1 MTYAVTVP
9 PRDPVN
15 SARAKIAYWS
25 RHDVGDPARIPAA
38 RRELAF
44 AKLERH
50 IREVLR
56 DAAPLTPEERSK
68 FVTLLLSDPAVV
80 AA

>member
-1 MTYAVTVP
+1 MRVH
-9 PRDPVN
+9 DPVN

-50 IREVLR
+50 ITEVVTEN
-56 DAAPLTPEERSK
+56 APLTAEERAK
-68 FVTLLLSDPAVV
+68 FIALLLAT
-80 AA
+80 AAAAAA